1 MIWTNPTIPSD
12 DLIWWS
18 DPIWSDPMNDAGF
31 DNTKFNVHVTLFITY
46 CQCLASFSTVLVWRS
61 GEIQTTLLSPLQEDG
76 SNLLGERRM
85 TVLLVYISVK
95 DDAAALHLELGWF
108 QMEFG
113 CICLLELVPGHIDLL
128 VPPTSQLPVALY
140 WESWKDRLNKIA
152 TGYEKVELTH

>member
-76 SNLLGERRM
+76 SNLSGGEKNDRP
-85 TVLLVYISVK
+85 TGVYFSEGWCRSTTSRAWMVSNGIW
-95 DDAAALHLELGWF
+95 LHLPSRA
-108 QMEFG
+108 
-113 CICLLELVPGHIDLL
+113 C
-128 VPPTSQLPVALY
+128 SRAY
-140 WESWKDRLNKIA
+140 RLTCA
-152 TGYEKVELTH
+152 THFTVTCGIILRFVERQT